1 MFEYGEKV
9 RFIVK
14 GTIGTV
20 IGFMRSRVTK
30 ERDEYLIKFENN
42 DPEMWLKG
50 SVLEVVEDDTA
61 GSDD

>member
-1 MFEYGEKV
+1 MFDYGDKV
-9 RFIVK
+9 IYTVK

-30 ERDEYLIKFENN
+30 ERDEYLIKFDNN

-50 SVLEVVEDDTA
+50 VCWR
-61 GSDD
+61 

>member
-1 MFEYGEKV
+1 MFDYGDKV
-9 RFIVK
+9 IYTVK

-30 ERDEYLIKFENN
+30 ERDEYLIKFENG

-50 SVLEVVEDDTA
+50 SVLEVVEDGQTEGD
-61 GSDD
+61 